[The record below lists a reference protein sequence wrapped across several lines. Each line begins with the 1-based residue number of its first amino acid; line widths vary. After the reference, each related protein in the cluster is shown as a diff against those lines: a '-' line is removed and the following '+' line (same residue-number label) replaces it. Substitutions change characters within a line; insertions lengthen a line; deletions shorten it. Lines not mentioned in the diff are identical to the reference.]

1 LSQSPFFCCGFNAH
15 GSDLRI
21 IRGRLKDLKFK
32 DFMTEKE
39 NKRWFF
45 NRQIDVSVL
54 VELVFLAA
62 LIVGTWVNLQKQLSL
77 LQHDIT
83 SLLDT
88 QKQFQR
94 QIEEL
99 TRTCITYEYR
109 LRSIEK
115 SLPQADINK
124 F

>member
-1 LSQSPFFCCGFNAH
+1 
-15 GSDLRI
+15 
-21 IRGRLKDLKFK
+21 
-32 DFMTEKE
+32 MTPVQ
-39 NKRWFF
+39 NDKRWNF
-45 NRQIDVSVL
+45 NKQLNLSVL
-54 VELVFLAA
+54 IELVFLAA